1 MLVKAG
7 VFKYFS
13 AMMIRRLFTEEFI
26 NSLVHKFLEYL
37 SDI

>member
-13 AMMIRRLFTEEFI
+13 AMMVRGLFTEEFI